1 VSSVVSQVFYPNNL
15 QEFFNTFDRF
25 ASVDIFAGDAYQ
37 IRRQHKR
44 VASLPNIIID
54 TDKVSEL
61 HSINRTERYIELG
74 SMVRLDQI
82 FKLGKIVPEVLRH
95 TLGSLYPSLLRS
107 VSRIG
112 SIICNTSRFEPLV
125 AALIAL
131 DVRCELRTNTQSR
144 WVSVSRL
151 TETDKPGV
159 FSPHEILYRIRIP
172 LKQWDFTLCRYF
184 DAVNSEK
191 DESGLI
197 VFLARIQN
205 YILSDVRIIF
215 SGSVI
220 LNNRNCE
227 TSLIGQKLPLPQKD
241 AAAFTNLWK
250 NYLTENSP
258 AFLRDRILSFIENT
272 ILQFED

>member
-1 VSSVVSQVFYPNNL
+1 MSSAVSQIFYPNNL
-15 QEFFNTFDRF
+15 QEFFNTLDRF
-25 ASVDIFAGDAYQ
+25 ASVDIFACDTYQ
-37 IRRQHKR
+37 IRRQHKH
-44 VASLPNIIID
+44 AIALPNTIIN
-54 TDKVSEL
+54 TDKLAEL
-61 HSINRTERYIELG
+61 HSISRTERYIELG
-74 SMVRLDQI
+74 SMVRLGQI
-82 FKLGKIVPEVLRH
+82 FKLGKIVPEAIRY
-95 TLGSLYPSLLRS
+95 TLGSLYPSLLRNIS
-107 VSRIG
+107 GIG
-112 SIICNTSRFEPLV
+112 GIICNTSRFEPLV

-151 TETDKPGV
+151 NATDKPSV

-191 DESGLI
+191 NESGLI

-205 YILSDVRIIF
+205 YILSDVRIVF

-227 TSLIGQKLPLPQKD
+227 TSLIGQKLPLSKKD

-250 NYLTENSP
+250 NYLAENSP

>member
-1 VSSVVSQVFYPNNL
+1 M
-15 QEFFNTFDRF
+15 
-25 ASVDIFAGDAYQ
+25 A
-37 IRRQHKR
+37 
-44 VASLPNIIID
+44 
-54 TDKVSEL
+54 
-61 HSINRTERYIELG
+61 
-74 SMVRLDQI
+74 RLDQI
-82 FKLGKIVPEVLRH
+82 FKLGKIVPEAIRY

-107 VSRIG
+107 VSGIG

-144 WVSVSRL
+144 WVTASSL
-151 TETDKPGV
+151 IGPGKQGV
-159 FSPHEILYRIRIP
+159 FSPREILYRIRIP
-172 LKQWDFTLCRYF
+172 LKQWDFTLCRYL
-184 DAVNSEK
+184 DAVNSQK
-191 DESGLI
+191 DERGLI

-205 YILSDVRIIF
+205 YILSDVRIVF

-227 TSLIGQKLPLPQKD
+227 TSLIGQRLPLSKKD

-250 NYLTENSP
+250 NYLNENSP